1 MRLLRHV
8 APSAA
13 LSCALYALAL
23 WLAPAGS
30 LVLVLAPLPALILA
44 YDGALVAAVLW
55 WILSSAVLSCVLD
68 PAAALGF
75 GLPIGVPALAM
86 AYGVHRNWSF
96 ERTAV
101 AGLVAWVAV
110 IVAVSLAAFGDPA
123 SAMAAVRER
132 LAHSLDVALQGSGAL
147 TGDDAVTPLAADRD
161 AVVDSLFQVFPALV
175 GLTGGA
181 LVLVNLG
188 LLRRM
193 RGFGGSG
200 DLQLWRVP
208 EGFIW
213 LLIASGF
220 ATFVAPD
227 PLSIAARNILV
238 LLLGGYFCQ
247 GLAIV
252 SYYLGRLGAPR
263 AVRAVVY
270 MFVFI
275 QQLATAVVLALGV
288 FDLWLNFRRHGAGP
302 ARVGFHPDGE

>member
-1 MRLLRHV
+1 
-8 APSAA
+8 
-13 LSCALYALAL
+13 
-23 WLAPAGS
+23 
-30 LVLVLAPLPALILA
+30 
-44 YDGALVAAVLW
+44 
-55 WILSSAVLSCVLD
+55 
-68 PAAALGF
+68 
-75 GLPIGVPALAM
+75 
-86 AYGVHRNWSF
+86 
-96 ERTAV
+96 
-101 AGLVAWVAV
+101 
-110 IVAVSLAAFGDPA
+110 
-123 SAMAAVRER
+123 
-132 LAHSLDVALQGSGAL
+132 
-147 TGDDAVTPLAADRD
+147 
-161 AVVDSLFQVFPALV
+161 V